1 LTKCKVCFTLLFV
14 VNNRIM
20 GVNSGQERTRVM
32 NRWQKIAWFTLVVIG
47 LALVL
52 SLAAVSVAYFG
63 LGLPMRAAAGGF
75 GFIGIMGF
83 IGLTPVLFKKEKGK
97 VEIDERDLLIQKK
110 ASLAAYSIFWV
121 LFVLAA
127 MVPWFIIGPKGTIT
141 VRYLPWMVFGGM
153 FVVML
158 VQAIVTLKE
167 YGWIGKGESHE

>member
-1 LTKCKVCFTLLFV
+1 
-14 VNNRIM
+14 
-20 GVNSGQERTRVM
+20 M
-32 NRWQKIAWFTLVVIG
+32 NRWQKIAWFTLVTIG

-63 LGLPMRAAAGGF
+63 FGLPMRRAAGGF

-83 IGLTPVLFKKEKGK
+83 IGLTPVLFKNEKGK
-97 VEIDERDLLIQKK
+97 VELDERDLLIQKK

-121 LFVLAA
+121 LFVAAA
-127 MVPWFIIGPKGTIT
+127 MIPWFIIGPKGTIT
-141 VRYLPWMVFGGM
+141 VNYLPWMVFGGM

-167 YGWIGKGESHE
+167 YGWKGGENE